1 MQIRTSWRACL
12 TTLAAL
18 MMAAACSSVGSKPP
32 VSEADRVAQ
41 EVPRGLAYAR
51 AHCASCHAVAPG
63 DRASPNSAAPPFETV
78 ADMTGMTNIV
88 LNVWLRSKHP
98 GMPDIAVPDA
108 HVGDL
113 SAYLASLKGEPDAPS
128 SP

>member
-1 MQIRTSWRACL
+1 MRRHFLSLARFTA
-12 TTLAAL
+12 LAAL
-18 MMAAACSSVGSKPP
+18 TAAAACSSVQPRP
-32 VSEADRVAQ
+32 AVSEAERAAQ

-51 AHCASCHAVAPG
+51 THCASCHAVAPG
-63 DRASPNSAAPPFETV
+63 DRASPNPAAPPFETV

-98 GMPDIAVPDA
+98 SMPDIAVPDA

-113 SAYLASLKGEPDAPS
+113 SAYLASLRGEPAAPKS
-128 SP
+128 R

>member
-1 MQIRTSWRACL
+1 MWIRTSW
-12 TTLAAL
+12 LARLMAL
-18 MMAAACSSVGSKPP
+18 VALATVAACSSVGSKPP
-32 VSEADRVAQ
+32 VSEADRLAQ

-51 AHCASCHAVAPG
+51 THCASCHAVAPG
-63 DRASPNSAAPPFETV
+63 DRASPNPAAPPFETV

-98 GMPDIAVPDA
+98 SMPDIAVPDA

-128 SP
+128 AP